1 MAEALKLYEYEVGGI
16 THTAQL
22 SAEDAERYGAKEV
35 KGAKAPANKSRQA
48 PANKGTGA

>member
-1 MAEALKLYEYEVGGI
+1 MAETLKLYEYEVGGV
-16 THTAQL
+16 THTAQM
-22 SAEDAERYGAKEV
+22 SSDDAERLGAKEV

>member
-1 MAEALKLYEYEVGGI
+1 MADLKLYEYEIGGV

-22 SAEDAERYGAKEV
+22 SAEDAERLGAKSV
-35 KGAKAPANKSRQA
+35 RGAKAPVTKARQA